1 MAVDIKDV
9 EQVAQELQ
17 QKFDDFKAKN
27 DKRVDAIEQEKGKL
41 AGQVETLNGKL
52 SELENLKSDLEKELL
67 ELKRPAGGA
76 QNKLATE
83 HKEAFVGFLRKGR
96 EDGLRDLERKALQV
110 GTDEDGGYAVPEEL
124 DRNILN
130 LLKDEVVMRQEA
142 TVITVGGSDYKK
154 LVNLGG
160 TASGW
165 VGETDTRSQTATS
178 RLELIEPLMGEIYGN
193 PQATQKMLDD
203 VFFNVEAWINSEL
216 ATEFAEQEEIAFT
229 SGDGTKKPKGFLAYE
244 STDETDKVRAFGKLQ
259 HIVSGEATAVTADAI
274 IKLIYTLRKAHR
286 TGAKFMMNNNSLF
299 AIRLLKDTEGN
310 YLWRPGLELGQPS
323 SLAGYGIAENEQMPD
338 AATAQTLMSSCS
350 ALDDCIS
357 DSFSGFSIDGV
368 ADFVQNDVIGNASI
382 MLGYVSDA
390 MKVVDSAVSDAA
402 RLLQGD
408 ISVLLPPPSSGKNFV
423 EQVQKMWRTG
433 KRLYGNASDLVT
445 MIKTLSGVSL
455 GSDLQ
460 PRGVW
465 KTDSKT
471 TATATQ
477 QRNVVASTLRT
488 TAISEAAY
496 AVTRLPAPT
505 TSAVMQNSAVGQA
518 TTPAQSTG
526 WPSVTHPALNNAP
539 AVKNTVDLPTWE
551 ELTDI
556 RDTLNTAIDKELSR
570 TTSDALFL
578 ALRRVKA
585 DLNADINTRLEQS
598 ARIIQRTP
606 DEVLPALVLAATWF
620 DNAAR
625 DADIIRRN
633 AITHPGFVPVIPLK
647 VPVQ

>member
-110 GTDEDGGYAVPEEL
+110 GTDEDGGYAVPEAL
-124 DRNILN
+124 DRNILT

-165 VGETDTRSQTATS
+165 VGETDARSQTATS
-178 RLELIEPLMGEIYGN
+178 KLGLIEPFMGEIYGN

-203 VFFNVEAWINSEL
+203 AFFNVEAWINSEL

-259 HIVSGEATAVTADAI
+259 HIVSGEATTVTADAI

-299 AIRLLKDTEGN
+299 AIRLLKDSEGN

-338 AATAQTLMSSCS
+338 IAADAKAIAFGNFKRGYTIVDRIGTRILR
-350 ALDDCIS
+350 DPYTNKP
-357 DSFSGFSIDGV
+357 FVGFYTTKRTG
-368 ADFVQNDVIGNASI
+368 G
-382 MLGYVSDA
+382 ML
-390 MKVVDSAVSDAA
+390 VDSQAIKLLKIAA
-402 RLLQGD
+402 AYRMLVLPGLRY
-408 ISVLLPPPSSGKNFV
+408 SVL
-423 EQVQKMWRTG
+423 R
-433 KRLYGNASDLVT
+433 
-445 MIKTLSGVSL
+445 
-455 GSDLQ
+455 
-460 PRGVW
+460 RGMC
-465 KTDSKT
+465 D
-471 TATATQ
+471 
-477 QRNVVASTLRT
+477 
-488 TAISEAAY
+488 
-496 AVTRLPAPT
+496 
-505 TSAVMQNSAVGQA
+505 GF
-518 TTPAQSTG
+518 QS
-526 WPSVTHPALNNAP
+526 
-539 AVKNTVDLPTWE
+539 
-551 ELTDI
+551 
-556 RDTLNTAIDKELSR
+556 
-570 TTSDALFL
+570 
-578 ALRRVKA
+578 
-585 DLNADINTRLEQS
+585 
-598 ARIIQRTP
+598 
-606 DEVLPALVLAATWF
+606 
-620 DNAAR
+620 
-625 DADIIRRN
+625 
-633 AITHPGFVPVIPLK
+633 
-647 VPVQ
+647 

>member
-203 VFFNVEAWINSEL
+203 AFFNVEAWINSEL

-310 YLWRPGLELGQPS
+310 KADYYFLTNGADSANVEKAALADMWQGIMVEKKNNALCVITVFGATTCETNMPIEKVNLNISGDSSFQQALLYNGRVGNKINIGYREFSANTARP
-323 SLAGYGIAENEQMPD
+323 AFN
-338 AATAQTLMSSCS
+338 
-350 ALDDCIS
+350 
-357 DSFSGFSIDGV
+357 
-368 ADFVQNDVIGNASI
+368 NDVE
-382 MLGYVSDA
+382 Y
-390 MKVVDSAVSDAA
+390 
-402 RLLQGD
+402 
-408 ISVLLPPPSSGKNFV
+408 
-423 EQVQKMWRTG
+423 
-433 KRLYGNASDLVT
+433 DLAE
-445 MIKTLSGVSL
+445 
-455 GSDLQ
+455 
-460 PRGVW
+460 
-465 KTDSKT
+465 SKT
-471 TATATQ
+471 IGYKGA
-477 QRNVVASTLRT
+477 
-488 TAISEAAY
+488 
-496 AVTRLPAPT
+496 
-505 TSAVMQNSAVGQA
+505 
-518 TTPAQSTG
+518 
-526 WPSVTHPALNNAP
+526 
-539 AVKNTVDLPTWE
+539 K
-551 ELTDI
+551 
-556 RDTLNTAIDKELSR
+556 
-570 TTSDALFL
+570 F
-578 ALRRVKA
+578 
-585 DLNADINTRLEQS
+585 
-598 ARIIQRTP
+598 
-606 DEVLPALVLAATWF
+606 EVL
-620 DNAAR
+620 
-625 DADIIRRN
+625 DASNQSIRYR
-633 AITHPGFVPVIPLK
+633 VISNFR
-647 VPVQ
+647 